1 MAAEGVATPMVR
13 QVVRADPFTGSLG
26 LVPLHANCFNSK
38 THGQKRIGNTWGGLG
53 RGRLGGGPVYA
64 WKVSAAGSGIPGP
77 REIKLPGLTGSS
89 TYPPL
94 KLDVKV
100 KGPGPSRLIA

>member
-1 MAAEGVATPMVR
+1 MAAEGVANPMVR
-13 QVVRADPFTGSLG
+13 QGVRADSFTGSLG
-26 LVPLHANCFNSK
+26 LVRSHVNRCNSRS
-38 THGQKRIGNTWGGLG
+38 HPQKRIGNTWGGLG

-64 WKVSAAGSGIPGP
+64 WKVSATGSGIPGP
-77 REIKLPGLTGSS
+77 REITLPGLTGTS

-100 KGPGPSRLIA
+100 RAQTLRY